1 MIQRVLD
8 IIFCSTAIILL
19 LPVIFPILII
29 LRFTGEGEILYKQK
43 RVGMYGKEFIL
54 FKFATMLKNSPSMGA
69 GDITLHNDPRVL
81 PFGTFLRKTKINE
94 LPQLL
99 NILNG
104 DMSIVGPRPMVP
116 KTYSKYSKSARL
128 IMNTVRPGLTG
139 IGSIFFRDEEKFLSN
154 NKDSMDFY
162 QTTII
167 PYKSL
172 LELWFVD
179 NNSIYLYFKI
189 IIVTVWVV
197 LFPKSKNYLY
207 FFKES
212 PKKPDSLVI

>member
-1 MIQRVLD
+1 
-8 IIFCSTAIILL
+8 
-19 LPVIFPILII
+19 
-29 LRFTGEGEILYKQK
+29 
-43 RVGMYGKEFIL
+43 
-54 FKFATMLKNSPSMGA
+54 
-69 GDITLHNDPRVL
+69 
-81 PFGTFLRKTKINE
+81 
-94 LPQLL
+94 
-99 NILNG
+99 
-104 DMSIVGPRPMVP
+104 MSIVGPRPMVP

-128 IMNTVRPGLTG
+128 IMNTVRPGLTELAQFLG
-139 IGSIFFRDEEKFLSN
+139 MKKILSN

-207 FFKES
+207 F
-212 PKKPDSLVI
+212 

>member
-139 IGSIFFRDEEKFLSN
+139 IGSIFLGMKKSFCQITKIRWIFIKPQLYLIKAYLN
-154 NKDSMDFY
+154 Y
-162 QTTII
+162 GLWITTQYICI
-167 PYKSL
+167 LK
-172 LELWFVD
+172 
-179 NNSIYLYFKI
+179 
-189 IIVTVWVV
+189 
-197 LFPKSKNYLY
+197 
-207 FFKES
+207 
-212 PKKPDSLVI
+212 

>member
-8 IIFCSTAIILL
+8 VVFCSTAMILL
-19 LPVIFPILII
+19 LPLIFPILII
-29 LRFTGEGEILYKQK
+29 LKFTGEGEILYRQK

-54 FKFATMLKNSPSMGA
+54 IKFATMLKNSPSMGA
-69 GDITLHNDPRVL
+69 GDITVHNDPRVL
-81 PFGTFLRKTKINE
+81 PFGAFLRKTKINE

-99 NILNG
+99 NIING

-116 KTYSKYSKSARL
+116 KTYSKYSKSARQ

-139 IGSIFFRDEEKFLSN
+139 IGSIFFRDEERFLSN
-154 NKDSMDFY
+154 NKDSIDFY

-189 IIVTVWVV
+189 IIVTVWVI
-197 LFPKSKNYLY
+197 LFPKSKKYLY
-207 FFKES
+207 FFNDL

>member
-1 MIQRVLD
+1 M
-8 IIFCSTAIILL
+8 
-19 LPVIFPILII
+19 II

-54 FKFATMLKNSPSMGA
+54 YKFATMLKNSPSMGA

-104 DMSIVGPRPMVP
+104 NMSIVGPRPMVP
-116 KTYSKYSKSARL
+116 KTYSKYSKSARQ

-154 NKDSMDFY
+154 NKDSMNFY

-207 FFKES
+207 FFKEL

>member
-207 FFKES
+207 FFKEL

>member
-1 MIQRVLD
+1 
-8 IIFCSTAIILL
+8 
-19 LPVIFPILII
+19 
-29 LRFTGEGEILYKQK
+29 
-43 RVGMYGKEFIL
+43 
-54 FKFATMLKNSPSMGA
+54 MGA

-179 NNSIYLYFKI
+179 NNSIYLYFKM

-207 FFKES
+207 FFKEL

>member
-1 MIQRVLD
+1 M
-8 IIFCSTAIILL
+8 ILL

-207 FFKES
+207 FFKEL

>member
-8 IIFCSTAIILL
+8 IIFCSTAMILL

-207 FFKES
+207 FFKEL